1 MSLMMTISGE
11 FGGILGIMPFFG
23 NTHQEAAEGSRV
35 NHNRSIG
42 VDAAVFWQSH
52 WKCIR
57 NGENWDK
64 IGQDIIGFWPPN
76 ELGLSNTMQDIH

>member
-42 VDAAVFWQSH
+42 VDAAVF
-52 WKCIR
+52 
-57 NGENWDK
+57 
-64 IGQDIIGFWPPN
+64 
-76 ELGLSNTMQDIH
+76 